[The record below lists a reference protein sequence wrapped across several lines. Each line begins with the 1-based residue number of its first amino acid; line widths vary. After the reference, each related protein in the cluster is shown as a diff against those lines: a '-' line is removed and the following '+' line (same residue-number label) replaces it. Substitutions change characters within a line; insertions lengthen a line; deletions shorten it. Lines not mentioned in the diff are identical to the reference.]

1 MILEPGE
8 KVHVVE
14 RRVFTDDV
22 RRHLIGQVLKCTE
35 HAVRLKGYVWVYDDM
50 GGRFVRKPEMRER
63 VITLG
68 GGDRLIINVIP
79 PEVNIGEVRYVT
91 DPQEGLLVTD
101 GKHLFLEI
109 AELTARR

>member
-14 RRVFTDDV
+14 RRHFPDDV
-22 RRHLIGQVLKCTE
+22 RRHFIGQVLKCTE
-35 HAVRLKGYVWVYDDM
+35 HAVRLKGHVWVFDDM
-50 GGRFVRKPEMRER
+50 SGQFVRKREMRER
-63 VITLG
+63 VILL

-79 PEVNIGEVRYVT
+79 PEVDVGEVGYVT

-101 GKHLFLEI
+101 GENLFLEI
-109 AELTARR
+109 SELTAMR

>member
-22 RRHLIGQVLKCTE
+22 RRHFVGQVLKCAE
-35 HAVRLKGYVWVYDDM
+35 YAVRLKGYVWVYDDM
-50 GGRFVRKPEMRER
+50 SGRFVRKPEMRER

-68 GGDRLIINVIP
+68 GDRLIINVIP
-79 PEVNIGEVRYVT
+79 PEVSIEEVRYVT

-101 GKHLFLEI
+101 GKNLFLEI

>member
-14 RRVFTDDV
+14 RRHFSDDV
-22 RRHLIGQVLKCTE
+22 RRHFMGQVLKCTE
-35 HAVRLKGYVWVYDDM
+35 YAVRLKGYVWVFDDM
-50 GGRFVRKPEMRER
+50 SGRFIRKPEMRER
-63 VITLG
+63 VISLV
-68 GGDRLIINVIP
+68 GDRLIINVIP

-101 GKHLFLEI
+101 GKNLFLEI
-109 AELTARR
+109 SELTAMR

>member
-14 RRVFTDDV
+14 RRHFFDDV
-22 RRHLIGQVLKCTE
+22 RRHFIGQVLKCTA
-35 HAVRLKGYVWVYDDM
+35 HAVRLKGYAWVFDDM
-50 GGRFVRKPEMRER
+50 SGQFVRKPEMRER
-63 VITLG
+63 VIWL
-68 GGDRLIINVIP
+68 GGDRLIINVVP

-101 GKHLFLEI
+101 GKNLFLEI
-109 AELTARR
+109 SELTAMR